1 MKILVIDDSQ
11 IVRFITTKMLQEMGY
26 NSIVSAGDVESALVE
41 IEKSKPD
48 LILSDMNMPG
58 KNGLDL
64 LKHIRSI
71 PEYTDIPFVIIS
83 TFQESDAIVEA
94 IKEGAQHYL
103 KKPIDQNELREKMK
117 ALSYSHGIKPP
128 L

>member
-26 NSIVSAGDVESALVE
+26 NNIITAGDFDSAVAMME
-41 IEKSKPD
+41 ENKPD
-48 LILSDMNMPG
+48 LIISDMNMPG
-58 KNGLDL
+58 KSGLEL
-64 LKHIRSI
+64 LKYVRAT
-71 PEYTDIPFVIIS
+71 PELSHIPFVIIS
-83 TFQESDAIVEA
+83 TFEERNAIVQA

-103 KKPIDQNELREKMK
+103 KKPIDQKELREKMA
-117 ALSYSHGIKPP
+117 ALAYSYGLQQP